1 MTTVSPLMP
10 TRRLSVVVVLAL
22 IGSVAP
28 AQQNQPAAE
37 EVVQL
42 DPFQITA
49 AEDGAYTAAE
59 AHTGTII
66 AVSRDLIPF
75 NTSVLTADLIKDL
88 GIDNASDLSEYLSGV
103 SRGTNPSIADEGG
116 QPSLSFRVR
125 GFASNPLYNGFQTGG
140 RIFSPDSLGRVEAS
154 KGPNAVLYGQAPAG
168 GVINFIPKAP
178 RFSDHASLSAGVGT
192 NAYRKASFDVGGPL
206 KLDRLPGELAF
217 RLGGSLLSY
226 EREQIFFESE
236 TASAFSAATW
246 RVSPRLAFDF
256 RGEFTKLN
264 VVPSRTAAFV
274 SLGSGPDRVVDPYNR
289 LRNDR
294 NFSYNGPYSRN
305 KTDNYLTTLHGTL
318 HLSDALILRVGGFLS
333 EQTQDSFLLSG
344 PFGLGTAQRVTN
356 ARYQT
361 NDTKR
366 RTAAWKADLLW
377 QHTVGSWKVDTLLGY
392 EAHWEESDNLSLQ
405 TPPNIVVDIPFTRRP
420 LATDYQEPPPLS
432 GFTELN
438 ASGRNDLDWTNVRL
452 TQFIKR
458 DDERLT
464 VMWGLARGEGETV
477 ANNRRLGQSAS
488 AEGEQT
494 TYTAGATAT
503 VLDRDAGALDK
514 VILFANTSTSFN
526 IQGGNAQDPSKF
538 EGFTSVEALR
548 DFARSVPPN
557 AIEPQEGKGFEIGA
571 RSRWLDG
578 KVDFTVLYFDQTN
591 ENIARNFF
599 VRESN
604 VPGTNSE
611 VVIATFQL
619 AGGEENSK
627 GYELALDW
635 RPVPELTF
643 TGSAQF
649 ADGKVKKNPEAP
661 EEIGFGLVSSPEKMI
676 SAAARYEFAK
686 GSRLQGLSFG
696 FGLSHNTPTRI
707 RPEIGDRYRISDTY
721 THVRAHVRY
730 AFRRGETLHSF
741 GVNVENVLDE
751 EYTQEENFLSEPR
764 LWRASYSLEF

>member
-1 MTTVSPLMP
+1 MTTLSTSSPA
-10 TRRLSVVVVLAL
+10 RRLVVCVVLPLLAA
-22 IGSVAP
+22 SAH
-28 AQQNQPAAE
+28 AQTDASASGD
-37 EVVQL
+37 VVQL

-88 GIDNASDLSEYLSGV
+88 GIDNASDLSEYLAGV

-116 QPSLSFRVR
+116 QPSLGFRVR

-140 RIFSPDSLGRVEAS
+140 RLFSPDSLGRVEAS

-178 RFSDHASLSAGVGT
+178 RFTDHASFSAGAGT
-192 NAYRKASFDVGGPL
+192 NAYRKASFDLGGPL

-217 RLGGSLLSY
+217 RVGGSLLSY

-246 RVSPRLAFDF
+246 RVNPRLSFDF
-256 RGEFTKLN
+256 RGEYTKLD

-274 SLGSGPDRVVDPYNR
+274 SLGSGPNRVVDPYNR

-294 NFSYNGPYSRN
+294 NFSYNGPHSKN

-318 HLSDALILRVGGFLS
+318 HLSESLILRVGGFAS
-333 EQTQDSFLLSG
+333 EQTQDSFVLSG
-344 PFGLGTAQRVTN
+344 PFGLGTSQRVTN
-356 ARYQT
+356 ARYQQ
-361 NDTKR
+361 NDTQRK
-366 RTAAWKADLLW
+366 TTAWKADLLW
-377 QHTVGSWKVDTLLGY
+377 QATLGDWKVDTLFGY
-392 EAHWEESDNLSLQ
+392 EAHWENSDGVSIQ

-420 LATDYQEPPPLS
+420 LASDYQEPPPLS

-438 ASGRNDLDWTNVRL
+438 SSSRNTLEWTNVRF
-452 TQFIKR
+452 TQFIKQR
-458 DDERLT
+458 DERLT
-464 VMWGLARGEGETV
+464 VMWGLARGEGETI
-477 ANNRRLGQSAS
+477 ANNRRLGQQAS
-488 AEGEQT
+488 AEGEKT

-526 IQGGNAQDPSKF
+526 IQGGNAQDPSQF

-548 DFARSVPPN
+548 DFARSVSPN
-557 AIEPQEGKGFEIGA
+557 AIEPQEGKGFEFGV

-578 KVDFTVLYFDQTN
+578 KVDFTALYFDQTN

-604 VPGTNSE
+604 VAGTNSE

-627 GYELALDW
+627 GFEFAFDW
-635 RPVPELTF
+635 RPVTGLTL
-643 TGSAQF
+643 TSSAQF
-649 ADGKVKKNPEAP
+649 TDGKVKKNPEAP
-661 EEIGFGLVSSPEKMI
+661 EEIGFGLVQSPERMV
-676 SAAARYEFAK
+676 SVSARYDFAK
-686 GSRLQGLSFG
+686 GSRLDGLSFG

-707 RPEIGDRYRISDTY
+707 RPEIGDRYRLSDTY

-730 AFRRGETLHSF
+730 AFRRGELLHSV
-741 GVNVENVLDE
+741 GVNIENVLDE

-764 LWRASYSLEF
+764 LWRFSYRLDF

>member
-1 MTTVSPLMP
+1 MP
-10 TRRLSVVVVLAL
+10 TLSKSSPVLRLAVSVVLPLLAV
-22 IGSVAP
+22 SAS
-28 AQQNQPAAE
+28 AQTGASG

-49 AEDGAYTAAE
+49 AEDGAYTAGE

-88 GIDNASDLSEYLSGV
+88 GIDNPSDLSEYLAGV
-103 SRGTNPSIADEGG
+103 SRGTNPSVSDEGG
-116 QPSLSFRVR
+116 QPSLGFRVR

-140 RIFSPDSLGRVEAS
+140 RLFSPDNLGRVEAS

-178 RFSDHASLSAGVGT
+178 RFTDHASLSAGAGT

-217 RLGGSLLSY
+217 RVGGSLLSY

-246 RVSPRLAFDF
+246 RVNPRLSFDF
-256 RGEFTKLN
+256 RGEYTKLD
-264 VVPSRTAAFV
+264 VVPSRTPAFV
-274 SLGSGPDRVVDPYNR
+274 SLGSGPNRVVDPYNR

-294 NFSYNGPYSRN
+294 NFSYNGPYSKN

-318 HLSDALILRVGGFLS
+318 HLSESLVLRVGGFAS
-333 EQTQDSFLLSG
+333 EQTQNSFLLSG
-344 PFGLGTAQRVTN
+344 PFGLGTTQRVTN
-356 ARYQT
+356 ARYQN
-361 NDTKR
+361 NDTQRK
-366 RTAAWKADLLW
+366 TTAWKADLLW
-377 QHTVGSWKVDTLLGY
+377 QTTLGDWKVDTLFGY
-392 EAHWEESDNLSLQ
+392 EAHWEKSEGVSIQ

-420 LATDYQEPPPLS
+420 LASDYQEPPPLS

-438 ASGRNDLDWTNVRL
+438 SSGRSNLAWTNVRL
-452 TQFIKR
+452 TQFIKQG
-458 DDERLT
+458 DERLT

-477 ANNRRLGQSAS
+477 ANDRRLGQRAS
-488 AEGEQT
+488 AGGEKT
-494 TYTAGATAT
+494 TYTVGATAT
-503 VLDRDAGALDK
+503 VLDREAGALDK

-526 IQGGNAQDPSKF
+526 IQGGNAQDPSQF
-538 EGFTSVEALR
+538 EGFTSVQALR
-548 DFARSVPPN
+548 DYARSVSPN
-557 AIEPQEGKGFEIGA
+557 AIAPQEGKGLELGV
-571 RSRWLDG
+571 RTRWMDG
-578 KVDFTVLYFDQTN
+578 KVDFTALYFDQTN
-591 ENIARNFF
+591 KNIARNFF

-611 VVIATFQL
+611 IVIASFQL

-627 GYELALDW
+627 GFEFAFDW
-635 RPVPELTF
+635 RPIPELTF
-643 TGSAQF
+643 TSSAQF
-649 ADGKVKKNPEAP
+649 TDGKVKKNPEAP
-661 EEIGFGLVSSPEKMI
+661 EEVGFGLVQSPERMV
-676 SAAARYEFAK
+676 SVAARYDFAK
-686 GSRLQGLSFG
+686 GSRLNGLSFG
-696 FGLSHNTPTRI
+696 FGLSHNSPTRI
-707 RPEIGDRYRISDTY
+707 RPEIGDRYRVSDTY
-721 THVRAHVRY
+721 THVRAHARY
-730 AFRRGETLHSF
+730 AFGRGEILHSI

-764 LWRASYSLEF
+764 LWRASYRLDF